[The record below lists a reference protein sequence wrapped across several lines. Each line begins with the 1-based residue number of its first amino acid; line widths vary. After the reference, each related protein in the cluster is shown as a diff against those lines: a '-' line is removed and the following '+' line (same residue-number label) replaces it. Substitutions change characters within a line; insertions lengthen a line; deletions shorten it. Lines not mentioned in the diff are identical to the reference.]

1 MMFNRIINKNEF
13 YNLYIDVSEKKYNKI
28 VEFITGGK
36 ND

>member
-1 MMFNRIINKNEF
+1 MHEF

-28 VEFITGGK
+28 IEFITGGK